1 KMNNS
6 RLITKRRLSY
16 STSLSSSS
24 SSNDSDASMSSVDTE
39 GLLEEQDVPLPHAIL
54 NEGDDDKDERSF
66 YRIPKTKGRPKKKL
80 VLEQQQ
86 TTISM
91 PKKKRGRP
99 RKNWNEAMETK
110 GDALKNSLS
119 PEREP
124 ESSMEENNEH
134 AKNTKRLK
142 MTYNQNKE
150 FKNDL
155 PKSSSSNESSDD
167 SDNESKPKSPTETLR
182 DPESVGVSGS
192 VKDKSDDEA
201 PRRKKKSPK
210 VRRKPAMDK
219 TFTEVSLDNIIR
231 RRDIVAR
238 NPEAYKNKKFITR
251 SSRRLDYKE
260 SSSDECLDDSNNE
273 RKDTHKKNVNKKPQR
288 RGTKQINETK
298 KQNQQ
303 REANTRRRRRNNSKE
318 NTAALPIIN
327 ENYKLSLLIE
337 NRVTALTDDE
347 PTEPWCCDF
356 EPHRTGQVQTD
367 IAALAGSN
375 TVFFLDA
382 RQGRYIKKYTH
393 PETQEAFQCLA
404 WTTLHIDHESDSS
417 SDEDEET
424 CNVLAIA
431 GKLGSIKLLNPL
443 QNECYRYLFGHRD
456 VVLKMVFSEFEP
468 RWLF

>member
-1 KMNNS
+1 
-6 RLITKRRLSY
+6 
-16 STSLSSSS
+16 
-24 SSNDSDASMSSVDTE
+24 MSSVDTE

-192 VKDKSDDEA
+192 VKDSDTRIENEDENDHDHDRDHDHNDNDVKSNSNSKSISNSDSDSDRERNSNSDSDSDSNSDGDSDGSIADFESESDDEA

-273 RKDTHKKNVNKKPQR
+273 RKDTHKKNRSKHKTSEEKQFQGEYCCSSYNKY
-288 RGTKQINETK
+288 
-298 KQNQQ
+298 
-303 REANTRRRRRNNSKE
+303 A
-318 NTAALPIIN
+318 II
-327 ENYKLSLLIE
+327 S
-337 NRVTALTDDE
+337 
-347 PTEPWCCDF
+347 
-356 EPHRTGQVQTD
+356 Q
-367 IAALAGSN
+367 
-375 TVFFLDA
+375 
-382 RQGRYIKKYTH
+382 
-393 PETQEAFQCLA
+393 
-404 WTTLHIDHESDSS
+404 
-417 SDEDEET
+417 
-424 CNVLAIA
+424 
-431 GKLGSIKLLNPL
+431 
-443 QNECYRYLFGHRD
+443 
-456 VVLKMVFSEFEP
+456 
-468 RWLF
+468 